1 MLEFMKVKYLNQLK
15 KIYLRLPSF
24 LREPASNILYR
35 HSINKA
41 FKVFL
46 TEKER
51 NDSKLLK
58 NLRIDILK
66 CRQQY
71 STKADEYFLFG
82 FHNLAPAQRDEFLP
96 DWVKDT
102 VMQKVVGL
110 DVYTQEIRNKY
121 NFYKLLGQYFK
132 RNVMLLPSGGGK
144 YDDFER
150 FALENKHL
158 FMKRNS
164 SSRGRGIRCCEVQSK
179 EDARKV
185 WEILAKDGDDWIIEE
200 KIIQVPETAQWNQSS
215 VNTVR
220 LPAIFNDEKFT
231 VLGPFLRTGRA
242 GAIADNAGAGGI
254 FACID
259 PKTGVITTDGID
271 ENGIYYETHPDS
283 GFRYKGWQVPKWKE
297 LLDYA
302 EQIHKEVPH
311 HKYVGWDFA
320 LSEKGWMLVE
330 GNWGQF
336 VSQYNDHIGLKKQ
349 FFELLGVTIS

>member
-1 MLEFMKVKYLNQLK
+1 MKDKYLSQLK
-15 KIYLRLPSF
+15 KIYLSLPSF
-24 LREPASNILYR
+24 LRKPIDDIMYR
-35 HSINKA
+35 QSINKA
-41 FKVFL
+41 FNLFL
-46 TEKER
+46 TEEER
-51 NDSKLLK
+51 KDSRLLNKLRK
-58 NLRIDILK
+58 DIQH
-66 CRQQY
+66 CRATY
-71 STKADEYFLFG
+71 STKANEYFLFG
-82 FHNLAPAQRDEFLP
+82 FRTLTPEQRNEFLP

-102 VMQKVVGL
+102 VLNRMVGH
-110 DVYTQEIRNKY
+110 DVYSRELRDKY
-121 NFYKLLGQYFK
+121 NFYRLLGKYFK
-132 RNVMLLPSGGGK
+132 RDVMLLPSGGGD
-144 YDDFER
+144 YALFEK
-150 FALENKHL
+150 FALKNQQL

-164 SSRGRGIRCCEVQSK
+164 SSRGRGIRCCEVQTK

-185 WEILAKDGDDWIIEE
+185 WETLAKDGDDWIIEE

-220 LPAIFNDEKFT
+220 LPAIFNNEKFT

-271 ENGIYYETHPDS
+271 ENGIYYEKHPNS
-283 GFRYKGWQVPKWKE
+283 SFRYKGWQVPKWKE

>member
-1 MLEFMKVKYLNQLK
+1 MKKVYMS
-15 KIYLRLPSF
+15 LPSF
-24 LREPASNILYR
+24 LRKPVANILYR
-35 HSINKA
+35 QSIKQA

-46 TEKER
+46 TEAER

-58 NLRIDILK
+58 NLRRDILK
-66 CRQQY
+66 CRELY

-82 FHNLAPAQRDEFLP
+82 FRNLEPSQRDEFLP

-102 VMQKVVGL
+102 VLHKVVGL
-110 DVYTQEIRNKY
+110 DVYTWELRNKY

-132 RNVMLLPSGGGK
+132 RNVLLLPSGGGK
-144 YDDFER
+144 YNDFEK
-150 FALENKHL
+150 FALENTHL

-164 SSRGRGIRCCEVQSK
+164 SSRGRGIRSCDIRSK
-179 EDARKV
+179 DDARKT
-185 WEILAKDGDDWIIEE
+185 WESLVKDGDEWIIEE
-200 KIIQVPETAQWNQSS
+200 KIIQSPETAQWNQSS

-220 LPAIFNDEKFT
+220 LPA
-231 VLGPFLRTGRA
+231 VLNNGIWTPIGPFLRTGRA

-259 PKTGVITTDGID
+259 PKTGIINTDGID
-271 ENGIYYETHPDS
+271 EEGVYYEKHPNS
-283 GFRYKGWQVPKWKE
+283 GLRYKGWQVPRWQE
-297 LLDYA
+297 LLEYA
-302 EQIHKEVPH
+302 EQIHKEIPH

-349 FFELLGVTIS
+349 FFELLGIKTIYFKYHA

>member
-1 MLEFMKVKYLNQLK
+1 MNINVLLKYKGIYTKLPRFVQKPINNVIYRQSIKKSLNTFLTKEEQADERLK
-15 KIYLRLPSF
+15 KEIVSDIKQCRRLY
-24 LREPASNILYR
+24 N
-35 HSINKA
+35 
-41 FKVFL
+41 
-46 TEKER
+46 
-51 NDSKLLK
+51 
-58 NLRIDILK
+58 
-66 CRQQY
+66 
-71 STKADEYFLFG
+71 TKAEEYFLFG
-82 FHNLAPAQRDEFLP
+82 FRNLTPSQRDEFLP
-96 DWVKDT
+96 DWVRDT

-110 DVYTQEIRNKY
+110 DVFTREIRNKY

-150 FALENKHL
+150 FALENRHL

-164 SSRGRGIRCCEVQSK
+164 SSRGRGIRCCEVQTK

-185 WEILAKDGDDWIIEE
+185 WETLAKDSDDWIIEE
-200 KIIQVPETAQWNQSS
+200 RIIQVQKTARWNQSS

-220 LPAIFNDEKFT
+220 LPAIFNNEKFT
-231 VLGPFLRTGRA
+231 VLGPFFRTGRA
-242 GAIADNAGAGGI
+242 GAIVDNAGAGGV
-254 FACID
+254 FACIN

-271 ENGIYYETHPDS
+271 ENGIYYEKHPNS

-320 LSEKGWMLVE
+320 LTEKGWVLVE

-349 FFELLGVTIS
+349 FLELLGETIS